1 MWLLQDEANNK
12 FSDRLKIQYNLFK
25 NHKNS
30 SNTCK
35 KVKLIK
41 EVGKKEIIYLYSS

>member
-25 NHKNS
+25 NYKNI

-41 EVGKKEIIYLYSS
+41 EVEEKRDNIFI